1 MSSGQRPRI
10 WILSLAVQCGHL
22 KWKGVGAF
30 MPSHKDMLLP
40 QAGQVALVF
49 IVFQHLTLVLRQG
62 GPRAVSMKQGR
73 NPALACSTLV
83 SLHFCGT
90 FVLIFCD

>member
-49 IVFQHLTLVLRQG
+49 IMFQHLTTELT
-62 GPRAVSMKQGR
+62 RAAPLAFSMGQMRHRG
-73 NPALACSTLV
+73 V
-83 SLHFCGT
+83 E
-90 FVLIFCD
+90 